1 MSKAKKEFIDTIVV
15 EEDSVVSLAEEE
27 LENIVFGNL

>member
-1 MSKAKKEFIDTIVV
+1 MSKAKKDFMQTIVV

-27 LENIVFGNL
+27 LDNIVF